1 MNDFTLLDFER
12 GLSDLVGK
20 ASAGAIPVEQ
30 VFAALVKQT
39 AVIETIFKLGVERNY
54 FEMLAKAQQSQQN
67 EPQSRPVPL

>member
-20 ASAGAIPVEQ
+20 ASTAAIPVEH
-30 VFAALVKQT
+30 VFAGLVKQT